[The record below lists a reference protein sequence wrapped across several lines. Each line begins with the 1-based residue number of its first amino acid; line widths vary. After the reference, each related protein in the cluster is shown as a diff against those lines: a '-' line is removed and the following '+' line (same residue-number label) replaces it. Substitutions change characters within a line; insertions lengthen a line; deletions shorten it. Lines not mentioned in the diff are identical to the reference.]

1 MSFNTR
7 LPAKTTLL
15 SFVAP
20 LLLAGCWTPPNA
32 DVRPPGPSRV
42 VQKGIVVKSTIRLAV
57 VQSVDA
63 ETRTVVIQIPGT
75 PGVHT
80 YRASPDVPDLARLH
94 AGTKVRATVSE
105 ELTVYVSPDGRLPGA
120 GGVPEVSGSTARI
133 LSLDPS
139 YRVLTL
145 QSPNGEA
152 QTFKVGLDVQLGQ
165 MQAGDDVM
173 IRAPQIV
180 SLSMR

>member
-1 MSFNTR
+1 MTGLAALRRRPGEDVCTQR
-7 LPAKTTLL
+7 L
-15 SFVAP
+15 
-20 LLLAGCWTPPNA
+20 
-32 DVRPPGPSRV
+32 
-42 VQKGIVVKSTIRLAV
+42 
-57 VQSVDA
+57 
-63 ETRTVVIQIPGT
+63 
-75 PGVHT
+75 
-80 YRASPDVPDLARLH
+80 
-94 AGTKVRATVSE
+94 KVR
-105 ELTVYVSPDGRLPGA
+105 L

-139 YRVLTL
+139 YRILTL